1 MLRLIPLMDFTFGL
15 STATQTLALPALSGD
30 KSRPVTVL
38 LVDDQITM
46 SEAIQCLLATETDI
60 TFHSCTQA
68 DQAIAIATE
77 VAPTVILQDLIMPG
91 VDGLALVKQF
101 RTQPA
106 TQDIPIIML
115 STNEEPKVKAEAFA
129 VGVNDYLV
137 KLPDRIELVARIRYH
152 SQAYL
157 NQQAHTA
164 ALVAQAQAQE
174 LEQMLQELRRTQA
187 QLIQTEKLSS
197 LGQMLAGIA
206 HEINN
211 PVNFIFGNLTYIET
225 YVSDLMR
232 LVQAYQQ
239 SNPTPAEDIQNL
251 LEDIDYEFLA
261 EDLEKTLKSTRI
273 GVERIIQIILSLRNF
288 SRQDQT
294 EMSLFNVHE
303 GIDST
308 LLILGHR
315 IKQEIEI
322 IKEYGELPP
331 IECYPAQ
338 LNQVFMNILNNAI
351 DAVEEATPV
360 PDSNSDRPLPL
371 VKQIRIQTRR
381 QEVNWVEIRM
391 RDTGT
396 GIPAD
401 ILDKLFN
408 PFFTT
413 KPLGKGTG
421 LGLSICQQIIRNHQG
436 SLEVNSYPGQGTEFI
451 IRLRVE
457 H

>member
-1 MLRLIPLMDFTFGL
+1 MNSVLGI
-15 STATQTLALPALSGD
+15 STTPQTTPTSTLFPGKD
-30 KSRPVTVL
+30 RPITVL
-38 LVDDQITM
+38 LVDDQTTM
-46 SEAIQCLLATETDI
+46 NEAIQCLLSTERDI
-60 TFHSCTQA
+60 TYHYCSTAEQA
-68 DQAIAIATE
+68 LAMAME
-77 VAPTVILQDLIMPG
+77 VTPTVILQDLIMPG
-91 VDGLALVKQF
+91 ADGMALVKQF
-101 RTQPA
+101 RTQAA
-106 TQDIPIIML
+106 TQDIPIIMF
-115 STNEEPKVKAEAFA
+115 STNDDPQTKAEAFA

-157 NQQAHTA
+157 NGQAHTA

-232 LVQAYQQ
+232 LVHAYQERY
-239 SNPTPAEDIQNL
+239 PEPGDDIQIL
-251 LEDIDYEFLA
+251 LEDIDYEFLSQ
-261 EDLEKTLKSTRI
+261 DLGKMLDSTRL

-288 SRQDQT
+288 SRQDQA
-294 EMSLFNVHE
+294 EMRLSNLHE

-315 IKQEIEI
+315 IKQGIEI
-322 IKEYGELPP
+322 IKHYGELPP
-331 IECYPAQ
+331 IECHPAQ

-351 DAVEEATPV
+351 DALE
-360 PDSNSDRPLPL
+360 DSSHALNSPSSFN
-371 VKQIRIQTRR
+371 KQIFIQTKR
-381 QEVNWVEIRM
+381 QDENLIEVRI
-391 RDTGT
+391 RDTGV

-413 KPLGKGTG
+413 KPVGKGTG
-421 LGLSICQQIIRNHQG
+421 LGLSICQQIIKNHQG
-436 SLEVNSYPGQGTEFI
+436 SLDVISQPGQGTEFI
-451 IRLRVE
+451 IRLLIE
-457 H
+457 Q